1 LSAPDRTSV
10 AAVPPARLYLPATGG
25 VAWWCLVLLVVV
37 LCAWLTMDSLQMG
50 CALALVV
57 LAVGLYVRN
66 RTAGLVAMWVLW
78 LIVPLIRRL
87 FFLMGPVTGPEPLA
101 LAPFLVTAA
110 IVTFELVQVDLH
122 PRTKRMLQF
131 VAGGYLVGLPTGF
144 LLAPQAATF
153 ALFAYLT
160 AVGCFVIGYRDGQP
174 GRTLSLPAVLMVATP
189 LLAVYAFYQYFLPLP
204 EWDYVWMN
212 SVEFNSIG
220 APEGGRVR
228 VWGTL
233 NSPGTFAGILSIAV
247 IGYVALARVRILPM
261 VSAVAVF
268 GALALTFVRSAW
280 LGVVVALIAVVVVTR
295 GAALQRVAVVGILLA
310 AFGAATISGST
321 GVALTERLATFGSL
335 GQDESGQ
342 ARANAPTQVVPIALG
357 APLGWGIGRAGE
369 AARLAGG
376 GLTFRYTDNGYLSML
391 FQLGPVGFLLV
402 MTGVVAGARAAFR
415 NAWRQTKPTDVLAFG
430 VLVFLLVTLL
440 AGDHLFG
447 VMGMVFWYTS
457 GLAMRRRE
465 LYEAAA

>member
-1 LSAPDRTSV
+1 MSAPDRTHV

-25 VAWWCLVLLVVV
+25 LAWWCLVVLVAA
-37 LCAWLTMDSLQMG
+37 LCARLTMDSVQMG
-50 CALALVV
+50 CTLALVI
-57 LAVGLYVRN
+57 LAVGLYIRN
-66 RTAGLVAMWVLW
+66 RTAGLVAMWVIW
-78 LIVPLIRRL
+78 LVVPMVRRL

-110 IVTFELVQVDLH
+110 IVTFELMQVDIN
-122 PRTKRMLQF
+122 PRTKRMLQL
-131 VAGGYLVGLPTGF
+131 VVGGYLIGLPAGF
-144 LLAPQAATF
+144 LLAPQAALF
-153 ALFAYLT
+153 ALFAYVT
-160 AVGCFVIGYRDGQP
+160 AVGCFIIGYRDAD
-174 GRTLSLPAVLMVATP
+174 RTLSLPAVLIVATP
-189 LLAVYAFYQYFLPLP
+189 LLALYAFYQYFLPLP

-233 NSPGTFAGILSIAV
+233 NSPGTFAGILSLAV
-247 IGYVALARVRILPM
+247 IGYVTLSRIRIVPM
-261 VSAVAVF
+261 LSAVAVF

-310 AFGAATISGST
+310 AFGAATVSGST
-321 GVALTERLATFGSL
+321 GVALSERLGTFGSL

-342 ARANAPTQVVPIALG
+342 ERANTPSEVVPLAVA

-376 GLTFRYTDNGYLSML
+376 GLTFRYTDNGYLSLL

-402 MTGVVAGARAAFR
+402 MTGIVAGVRSAFR

-447 VMGMVFWYTS
+447 VMGMVFWYTT

-465 LYEAAA
+465 LYEARA